1 MTRLA
6 IVGIDGATFDI
17 LRPLIEGGECPHIAR
32 ILREGVSGDLES
44 EKPPITPPA
53 WTSMMTG
60 VNPGRHGV
68 YHFIRRLPN
77 SYGYALND
85 SRKYSGKDIMTILGK
100 RGWSVGTFS
109 VPMVFPPF
117 PVNQGYQVAG
127 IPCPIQGDS
136 LGWPA
141 GLMKEL
147 ESWQGHPY
155 EADVD
160 YGPFDGD
167 NEKPHDNLEQYAR
180 LRDELFRIERDRL
193 ALMRRLLKD
202 KPTDFF
208 FTVISVTDRCQH
220 YFWKFQDKSHPG
232 WSEKGA
238 KLFGEVIRDSYRLAD
253 EFVGAV
259 REIVGDDVPIA
270 LVSDHG
276 FRPQYSDFHLNKWLE
291 QEGYLV
297 RKPVPRW
304 TLGVATLGEVMHAV
318 KVPWA
323 VKLLGPIAK
332 WKLFRPKRKVAAD
345 MRDIDWPKTRA
356 YTSLHGIA
364 LNMKGREPIGIVD
377 QRDFHSL
384 LQEIEAKL
392 TQVKMPD
399 GSPAFDYGAIKDDIY
414 EGPMIDE
421 APDYQFQ
428 MAGLSCLNKDDL
440 GSHEMFTMR
449 KNAAISG
456 QHRFN
461 GIFAFAASNVR
472 EGLVLDGLHIQDTV
486 PTLLHALGEAVPAW
500 MDGSVNIELLQKQ
513 LEIQFDRTAEPE
525 PGNLDESAFSTAES
539 DAIEESLRGLGY
551 L

>member
-1 MTRLA
+1 LTRLA

-17 LRPLIEGGECPHIAR
+17 LRPLIEQGECPHIAR
-32 ILREGVSGDLES
+32 ILQEGVAGDLES

-68 YHFIRRLPN
+68 YHFIRRLPD

-85 SRKYSGKDIMTILGK
+85 SRKYAGKDVMTVLGQ
-100 RGWSVGTFS
+100 RGWSIGTFS

-117 PVNQGYQVAG
+117 PVNKGYQVAG
-127 IPCPIQGDS
+127 IPCPTRGES

-141 GLMKEL
+141 GLMGEL
-147 ESWQGHPY
+147 AEWQGRPY
-155 EADVD
+155 QADVD

-167 NEKPHDNLEQYAR
+167 NEKPQDDLEQYER
-180 LRDELFRIERDRL
+180 LREELFRIERERL
-193 ALMRRLLKD
+193 ELARRLLIE

-208 FTVISVTDRCQH
+208 LTVVSVTDRCQH

-238 KLFGEVIRDSYRLAD
+238 ELYGEVIRDSDRLAD
-253 EFVGAV
+253 EVVGMG
-259 REIVGDDVPIA
+259 REQIGDDVPIA

-276 FRPQYSDFHLNKWLE
+276 FGPQYSDFHLNKWLE

-304 TLGVATLGEVMHAV
+304 SIGVATLGSAMHMLRI
-318 KVPWA
+318 PWA
-323 VKLLGPIAK
+323 EKALGPLAK
-332 WKLFRPKRKVAAD
+332 LPLMRPKRKTVAD
-345 MRDIDWPKTRA
+345 MRDIVWSKTRA

-364 LNMKGREPIGIVD
+364 INLKGREPMGVVEESS
-377 QRDFHSL
+377 FHSL
-384 LQEIEAKL
+384 LKEIEGRLAK
-392 TQVKMPD
+392 VKMPD
-399 GSPAFDYGAIKDDIY
+399 GTPAFDYGAIKDDIY
-414 EGPMIDE
+414 SGPMVVE

-440 GSHEMFTMR
+440 NSPDLFTMR

-461 GIFAFAASNVR
+461 GIFAYSGHGTVP
-472 EGLVLDGLHIQDTV
+472 GKTLQGMHIQDTV
-486 PTLLHALGEAVPAW
+486 PTLLHAVGESVPAW
-500 MDGSVNIELLQKQ
+500 MEGKVQQDLLQEQ
-513 LEIQFDRTAEPE
+513 REVSWDRSTEPQA
-525 PGNLDESAFSTAES
+525 GNVDESAFSNVES